1 MLIVTSR
8 PRAYDGHVV
17 EVLDPLDADEVYSAA
32 LEPRPR
38 TLSRRVLLGV
48 LDVWCAQTG
57 GRMELS
63 RAADVVVRRR
73 HDGVAELR
81 LPVPV
86 AEDAATWLAWVRDDL
101 GALDPQEF
109 RGAWGID

>member
-1 MLIVTSR
+1 MS
-8 PRAYDGHVV
+8 
-17 EVLDPLDADEVYSAA
+17 DADEVYSAV

-38 TLSRRVLLGV
+38 TVARRLLLGA

-86 AEDAATWLAWVRDDL
+86 ADDAATWLALVRDDL
-101 GALDPQEF
+101 QALDPAEF
-109 RGAWGID
+109 REAWGID

>member
-1 MLIVTSR
+1 MS
-8 PRAYDGHVV
+8 
-17 EVLDPLDADEVYSAA
+17 DADEVYSAV

-38 TLSRRVLLGV
+38 TVARRLLLGAR
-48 LDVWCAQTG
+48 DGWCAQTG

-86 AEDAATWLAWVRDDL
+86 ADDAATWLALVRDDL
-101 GALDPQEF
+101 QTLEPAEF
-109 RGAWGID
+109 REAWGID

>member
-1 MLIVTSR
+1 MTS
-8 PRAYDGHVV
+8 
-17 EVLDPLDADEVYSAA
+17 VLDVDDAGEVYSAA

-38 TLSRRVLLGV
+38 TVARRLLLGA
-48 LDVWCAQTG
+48 LDLWCAQTG

-86 AEDAATWLAWVRDDL
+86 VDDAATWLAMVREDL
-101 GALDPQEF
+101 QVLDPSEF
-109 RGAWGID
+109 REAWRID

>member
-1 MLIVTSR
+1 MTS
-8 PRAYDGHVV
+8 
-17 EVLDPLDADEVYSAA
+17 VLDVNDADEVYSAA

-38 TLSRRVLLGV
+38 TVVRRLLLGA

-86 AEDAATWLAWVRDDL
+86 ADDAATWLALVRDDL
-101 GALDPQEF
+101 QTLEPAEF
-109 RGAWGID
+109 REAWGID